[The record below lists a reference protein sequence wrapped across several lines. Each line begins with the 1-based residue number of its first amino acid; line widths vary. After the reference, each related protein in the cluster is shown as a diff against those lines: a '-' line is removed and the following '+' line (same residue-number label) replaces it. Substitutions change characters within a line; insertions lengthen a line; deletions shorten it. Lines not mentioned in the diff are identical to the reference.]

1 VTQLRTGPTSINV
14 LGSYYPHQQEK
25 QKIADM
31 KMVQRARN
39 VTEVLAA
46 PSLKEKAYEAI
57 ASCEHSIEDTR
68 INNQDMKRL
77 A

>member
-1 VTQLRTGPTSINV
+1 
-14 LGSYYPHQQEK
+14 
-25 QKIADM
+25 M